1 MIPTLLL
8 TKTFGSRVADG
19 VYESLL
25 DGLELEKLWLMEKV
39 KVLHYLMVDDK
50 FTWWDCGRSY
60 LCRIIDMLHMGYVDE
75 VFFGRQVLSE
85 IPESCEDLADHNDS
99 RLGGSPRGLA
109 TSYRTAIQAN
119 RTGTWL

>member
-25 DGLELEKLWLMEKV
+25 DGLELEELWLIEKV

-60 LCRIIDMLHMGYVDE
+60 LCRIC
-75 VFFGRQVLSE
+75 F
-85 IPESCEDLADHNDS
+85 
-99 RLGGSPRGLA
+99 
-109 TSYRTAIQAN
+109 
-119 RTGTWL
+119 TWAMWMRSSSGDRCFRRFPKVVKTWPTIMTPA

>member
-50 FTWWDCGRSY
+50 VYVVGLREVLPLSHHRHASHGLCG
-60 LCRIIDMLHMGYVDE
+60 
-75 VFFGRQVLSE
+75 
-85 IPESCEDLADHNDS
+85 
-99 RLGGSPRGLA
+99 
-109 TSYRTAIQAN
+109 
-119 RTGTWL
+119 